1 MKFVTWIIKL
11 RWFKPHTN
19 VSELKA
25 FLGMLNYY
33 HKSLNRLSTILEP
46 FHKLLENDNHGGG
59 AVLIMSCDASPVAA
73 VLSH

>member
-1 MKFVTWIIKL
+1 
-11 RWFKPHTN
+11 
-19 VSELKA
+19 
-25 FLGMLNYY
+25 MLNYY